1 MSSLVN
7 IQSLI
12 TFLKKQ
18 IKVDMNIE
26 INKIKNE
33 YQTKIN
39 QLNSQISTLNST
51 VSSLNNQI
59 QQLSKSNGALH
70 MLQTYTINASNTAKS
85 YKTWTIDTSTLDKS
99 YKNYYLIVSI
109 AACNN
114 VTYGAIKDDG
124 YINVVMSDEKAFA
137 SKSGGCASTTKI
149 LQILDINQNVEIK
162 VLGVCSAML
171 IGI

>member
-70 MLQTYTINASNTAKS
+70 MLQTYTINASNTARS

-99 YKNYYLIVSI
+99 YKNYYLIVSKKGL
-109 AACNN
+109 N
-114 VTYGAIKDDG
+114 
-124 YINVVMSDEKAFA
+124 
-137 SKSGGCASTTKI
+137 
-149 LQILDINQNVEIK
+149 
-162 VLGVCSAML
+162 
-171 IGI
+171 